1 MASAGPP
8 RKPQLTK
15 MQSIVTGTGG
25 NPFAGF
31 GEDGKICHLTPSQV
45 GLGKECRDR
54 TYDSATREKIFEY
67 RSMNGQPPIF
77 GRPCNIDLRGIT
89 FEVCALSGYGAFG
102 QVYRIQVKGK
112 PQKQY
117 ALKVLLARSG
127 RRYEPDRE
135 FQVISSLETK
145 MFDDTPRAAH
155 IVPFRAVASNAYIQG
170 IYRRKVPCGLVVMDF
185 ASNGELF
192 DAIVRTDSN
201 GDKIPNAFNSRFTRH
216 LIRQAIFGLERL
228 LAHGY
233 THRDLKPDNMLF
245 NAHCDLVLCD
255 LGGGDGGPP
264 LPDKRLFSHEH
275 RLVKFA
281 EEEEE
286 RV

>member
-1 MASAGPP
+1 MN
-8 RKPQLTK
+8 
-15 MQSIVTGTGG
+15 VYD
-25 NPFAGF
+25 NPFAGI
-31 GEDGKICHLTPSQV
+31 GENGKICHLKPNQV

-54 TYDSATREKIFEY
+54 TYDSATREKIFEFK
-67 RSMNGQPPIF
+67 SMYGQPPIF
-77 GRPCNIDLRGIT
+77 GRPCNIDLLGIT
-89 FEVCALSGYGAFG
+89 FEICALSGYGAFG
-102 QVYRIQVKGK
+102 QVYRVQVKGK

-135 FQVISSLETK
+135 FKVISSLETK
-145 MFDDTPRAAH
+145 MFDNTTDAPH
-155 IVPFRAVASNAYIQG
+155 VIPFRAVASNAYIQG

-245 NAHCDLVLCD
+245 DAQCDLVLCD
-255 LGGGDGGPP
+255 LGHVKNLRDGLKEGEKVET
-264 LPDKRLFSHEH
+264 DR
-275 RLVKFA
+275 
-281 EEEEE
+281 
-286 RV
+286 